1 MTPSPAALS
10 RWCDDTITF
19 MLELA
24 RGPLHAAAVELA
36 AALAATLS
44 TIETTDWRVV
54 LARLER
60 WEATF
65 QLPPSAPRP
74 ARQLRLLLEAHSC

>member
-19 MLELA
+19 LLELA
-24 RGPLHAAAVELA
+24 RGPLHGAAVELA

-44 TIETTDWRVV
+44 TLEATDWRIV

-65 QLPPSAPRP
+65 QMPPSYPQP